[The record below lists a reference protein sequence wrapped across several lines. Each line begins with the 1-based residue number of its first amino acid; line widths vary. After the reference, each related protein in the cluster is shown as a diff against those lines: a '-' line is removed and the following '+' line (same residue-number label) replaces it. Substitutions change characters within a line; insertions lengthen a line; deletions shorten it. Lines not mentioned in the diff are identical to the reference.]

1 MSGFLQSLRRGV
13 KAASGAFGPGPY
25 TAQGKAVS
33 CSHCG
38 NAEFAEGSA
47 QLNTAGMSF
56 LNLDWANKSA
66 TTLACT
72 RCGMVHWFLIK
83 PERMEPPG

>member
-1 MSGFLQSLRRGV
+1 MGNVLKAIKAGAKGF
-13 KAASGAFGPGPY
+13 ASAMGPGPH
-25 TAQGKAVS
+25 AADGKNIS
-33 CSHCG
+33 CPHCG
-38 NAEFAEGSA
+38 RGEFAEGSA

-72 RCGMVHWFLIK
+72 RCGRIQWFIKK
-83 PERMEPPG
+83 PERL